1 MTSWN
6 PVCETE
12 NYNLYHT
19 GLWGINDTE
28 CLFHIQHLLI
38 QAWHVVVKPCR
49 RDPALGELR
58 ALRKMRPVSIVL
70 VFFLLPS
77 QRPMKWYCYYYFLRG
92 LWNCYYYFFNQLFCR
107 VHLNSGLF
115 YASYDLLW
123 EVIYFFFYSWSRFW
137 SRFHSH
143 SGTDGQWVCLSVGNN
158 WNDRILPIEWMCLN
172 LLWRDTLLLKI
183 WWKLWT
189 LLLPKW

>member
-1 MTSWN
+1 MTRNVYSTSSICWSG
-6 PVCETE
+6 PGMWWWSRVDET
-12 NYNLYHT
+12 LPSGSSVPSGRW
-19 GLWGINDTE
+19 GL
-28 CLFHIQHLLI
+28 FQ
-38 QAWHVVVKPCR
+38 V
-49 RDPALGELR
+49 
-58 ALRKMRPVSIVL
+58 VL
-70 VFFLLPS
+70 VFFLLPP

-92 LWNCYYYFFNQLFCR
+92 LWNCYYYYFFNQLFCR

-123 EVIYFFFYSWSRFW
+123 EVIYFFFYSWSRF
-137 SRFHSH
+137 HSH

-158 WNDRILPIEWMCLN
+158 WNDRVLPIEWMCLN

>member
-1 MTSWN
+1 MTWN
-6 PVCETE
+6 VYSTSSICWSRPGMWWWSCVDET
-12 NYNLYHT
+12 LPSGSSLPSGRW
-19 GLWGINDTE
+19 GL
-28 CLFHIQHLLI
+28 FQ
-38 QAWHVVVKPCR
+38 V
-49 RDPALGELR
+49 
-58 ALRKMRPVSIVL
+58 VL

-92 LWNCYYYFFNQLFCR
+92 LWNCYYYYFFNQLFCR

-123 EVIYFFFYSWSRFW
+123 EVVYFSFIPGLVSIVIVGRMVNES
-137 SRFHSH
+137 
-143 SGTDGQWVCLSVGNN
+143 VCQSETIEMTESSLLNGCARTLGLS
-158 WNDRILPIEWMCLN
+158 